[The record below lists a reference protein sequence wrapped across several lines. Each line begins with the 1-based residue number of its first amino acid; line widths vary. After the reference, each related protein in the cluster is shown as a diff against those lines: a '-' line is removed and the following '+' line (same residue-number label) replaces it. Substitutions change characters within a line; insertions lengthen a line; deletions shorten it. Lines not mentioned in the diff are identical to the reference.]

1 MQYRDS
7 PVIQGHKNA
16 EGDEIA
22 GFGLHP
28 SAPTK
33 RSFKES
39 GLEKEES
46 YSIFEADF
54 MFGSKLQ
61 GYKKSFG
68 IFVALKQIVM
78 V

>member
-1 MQYRDS
+1 M
-7 PVIQGHKNA
+7 IQGHKYA

-39 GLEKEES
+39 GLENEES
-46 YSIFEADF
+46 SEDNESDLSNAGHLMIT
-54 MFGSKLQ
+54 STL
-61 GYKKSFG
+61 
-68 IFVALKQIVM
+68 
-78 V
+78 